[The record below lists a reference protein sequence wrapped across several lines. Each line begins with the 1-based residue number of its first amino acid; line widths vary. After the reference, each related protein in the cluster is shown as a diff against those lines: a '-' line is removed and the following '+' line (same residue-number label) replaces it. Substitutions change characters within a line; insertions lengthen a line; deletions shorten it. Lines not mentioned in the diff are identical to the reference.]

1 MGDRR
6 FLQNNCT
13 YLQTKLLLEENTQRK
28 MTVQTLSIAN
38 LHAAGSSQKLSF
50 FLPMLLNL
58 NVLQGHPKPTQ
69 SLHCESHHGSK
80 EMNNWKPSTAMKM
93 FMKVH

>member
-1 MGDRR
+1 
-6 FLQNNCT
+6 
-13 YLQTKLLLEENTQRK
+13 

-50 FLPMLLNL
+50 FFLMLLNL

-69 SLHCESHHGSK
+69 SLHCEAHHGSK
-80 EMNNWKPSTAMKM
+80 EMNN
-93 FMKVH
+93 